1 MGQEVINATFPS
13 LLSGLSIVRHIPTQH
28 TSDQLA
34 IKAPLSIHHLH
45 PLTSSIKI
53 INMKFSG
60 AAVSSLL
67 IGFPVAHS
75 ASITSVW
82 ARAELD
88 TNALLAPSSD
98 SKIFPEI
105 VSPLRTLPS
114 PDAEYIPR
122 TFVRRSDGSESSFT
136 ASQEA
141 ETILENLANIAASP
155 SDSRLLPRS
164 RVDEPASE
172 ETLSAVEYLLKKLQ
186 DGKASPEEIEEL
198 ISHLP
203 DELSAEEEDA
213 INDFFVKAAE
223 L

>member
-1 MGQEVINATFPS
+1 
-13 LLSGLSIVRHIPTQH
+13 
-28 TSDQLA
+28 
-34 IKAPLSIHHLH
+34 
-45 PLTSSIKI
+45 
-53 INMKFSG
+53 MKFSG

-67 IGFPVAHS
+67 IGLPVAHS

-122 TFVRRSDGSESSFT
+122 TFVRRNDDSESSFT
-136 ASQEA
+136 VKQKTEASSEQP
-141 ETILENLANIAASP
+141 ANIVASP

-164 RVDEPASE
+164 TSDEPSSE
-172 ETLSAVEYLLKKLQ
+172 ETLSEVEYLLLKLQ
-186 DGKASPEEIEEL
+186 DEKTSPEEIEEL

>member
-13 LLSGLSIVRHIPTQH
+13 LLSGLSIVRHIPTQD

-45 PLTSSIKI
+45 PLTSSIKTI
-53 INMKFSG
+53 IMKFSG

-105 VSPLRTLPS
+105 VSHLRTLPS

-122 TFVRRSDGSESSFT
+122 TFVRRNDDSESSFT
-136 ASQEA
+136 FNQKTEASSEQP
-141 ETILENLANIAASP
+141 ANIVASP
-155 SDSRLLPRS
+155 SDSRLLPR
-164 RVDEPASE
+164 DEPASE
-172 ETLSAVEYLLKKLQ
+172 ETLSEVEYLLLKLQ
-186 DGKASPEEIEEL
+186 DEKTSPEEIEEL